1 MRAARRRLFPRKV
14 ALPVPSSTLPSKS
27 AVFLTPKELAE
38 RHKTSTGHLANLRS
52 QGRGV
57 PYVQFSSRRVGYR
70 LADVEEWETAR
81 LVQTASAA

>member
-1 MRAARRRLFPRKV
+1 VL
-14 ALPVPSSTLPSKS
+14 SSTLLNTHV
-27 AVFLTPKELAE
+27 VFLTPRDLAT
-38 RHKTSTGHLANLRS
+38 RHNTSTGHLANLRS

-70 LADVEEWETAR
+70 LADVEQWEASR

>member
-1 MRAARRRLFPRKV
+1 MPERTPDRLLSIVLDP
-14 ALPVPSSTLPSKS
+14 AP
-27 AVFLTPKELAE
+27 VFLTPRELAV
-38 RHKTSTGHLANLRS
+38 RHNTSAGHLANLRS

-70 LADVEEWETAR
+70 VTDVEQWESAR